1 MVIIDPTQKSKA
13 LSKGK
18 GKASAANNK
27 LTVVN
32 QGSGQG
38 PVPKL
43 PATAEE
49 LAAAENDRILTI
61 IKNMQT
67 HTWNYDRVLKE
78 LILSQVGVSR
88 AYLEDWIAMLQK
100 QGTEDNPTRLVP
112 RNRAKPNED
121 PEDEEIYNLHL
132 AYANGERGIDK
143 KLLLKHI
150 KDVKARE
157 RARVAFMWG
166 KLNVAFDESKIR
178 PISGDD
184 KEMAIARYGLEL
196 VLDHERGSLK
206 YLSVNT
212 IDTNDDDGDD
222 DMQGSDSESDEGGS

>member
-1 MVIIDPTQKSKA
+1 
-13 LSKGK
+13 
-18 GKASAANNK
+18 
-27 LTVVN
+27 
-32 QGSGQG
+32 
-38 PVPKL
+38 
-43 PATAEE
+43 
-49 LAAAENDRILTI
+49 
-61 IKNMQT
+61 
-67 HTWNYDRVLKE
+67 
-78 LILSQVGVSR
+78 
-88 AYLEDWIAMLQK
+88 QK